1 MKGAS
6 RMGTLANWQTKEW
19 EKEYPFREPEMDIVG
34 IFQVVALG
42 IAAGGL
48 GFLVRVL
55 IF

>member
-1 MKGAS
+1 MG
-6 RMGTLANWQTKEW
+6 RMG
-19 EKEYPFREPEMDIVG
+19 EKEFPFREPEVDITG

-42 IAAGGL
+42 IAAVGL